1 MQERKSRA
9 AKVAWSLVAAAIVFV
24 AVLFILREDDCW
36 PEPEPVPADC
46 KPGQPCPVDGETGGV
61 EVKPL
66 PAAPVE
72 PPTPAQPA
80 PQETT
85 GGSAG

>member
-1 MQERKSRA
+1 MQRSKCIRR
-9 AKVAWSLVAAAIVFV
+9 VAWGLALVALIFV
-24 AVLFILREDDCW
+24 AVLIVFKDDCW

-46 KPGQPCPVDGETGGV
+46 KPGQPCPVDGETGGI

-66 PAAPVE
+66 PAAPQE
-72 PPTPAQPA
+72 PPAPLG

-85 GGSAG
+85 GGVTG

>member
-1 MQERKSRA
+1 MQRTSKLRA
-9 AKVAWSLVAAAIVFV
+9 AAWSLVLLAIFFV
-24 AVLFILREDDCW
+24 AVLFVLREDDCW
-36 PEPEPVPADC
+36 PEPEPVPAEC

-66 PAAPVE
+66 PAVPVE
-72 PPTPAQPA
+72 PPTPVG

-85 GGSAG
+85 GASAG

>member
-1 MQERKSRA
+1 MQQNRKCGVACR
-9 AKVAWSLVAAAIVFV
+9 VAWCLAIVV
-24 AVLFILREDDCW
+24 IAIVVVLFVVAEDDCW

-46 KPGQPCPVDGETGGV
+46 KPGRPCPVDGDTGGV

-66 PAAPVE
+66 PSPPVE
-72 PPTPAQPA
+72 PPVPLG

-85 GGSAG
+85 GGATG